1 MIKLIKYIIFIGI
14 LFLSTSVYSQINS
27 ISGTIIDKNNE
38 ETLIGTRITLSD
50 SILNINV
57 LSDMDGKYKFENI
70 KPGNYTITV
79 KYISY
84 STLETNVK
92 IGYDNINL
100 DIYLEN
106 VDTNIKITPII
117 NNFICIIDLRNYFSF

>member
-92 IGYDNINL
+92 IDYDNINL

-106 VDTNIKITPII
+106 VDTNIKIIPNIS
-117 NNFICIIDLRNYFSF
+117 NFICIIDLRNYFSF